1 VSTGPVSSR
10 ALDNASLDRVVT
22 AARECF
28 AREGA
33 GKTWMAAVAA
43 EAGMVRQTLYSFVSG
58 RRELIELALIERS
71 KELMELTQAR
81 AAKHRREMPEAI
93 VEFMAL
99 MVELTRDDV
108 EFGDLAGA
116 LSRNDAFPFLTGP
129 SPLRA
134 VVLDGLRPYFEAAL
148 EKGLLRTD
156 RTLED
161 LAGWVQ
167 TVLGPLAARA
177 DLDSDELRDLLREY
191 VLPGLLMQNGRGR
204 TPRSRG
210 AR

>member
-1 VSTGPVSSR
+1 VSQGPVSSR
-10 ALDNASLDRVVT
+10 APDSESLDRVVA
-22 AARECF
+22 AARACF

-43 EAGMVRQTLYSFVSG
+43 EAGMVRQTLYAFVSG

-81 AAKHRREMPEAI
+81 AAKKRHDMPEAL

-134 VVLDGLRPYFEAAL
+134 VVLDGLRPYFAAAQQN
-148 EKGLLRTD
+148 GLLRTD

-167 TVLGPLAARA
+167 TVLGPLAARS
-177 DLDSDELRDLLREY
+177 DLNSDELRDLLREY
-191 VLPGLLMQNGRGR
+191 VLPGLLKPTARGR
-204 TPRSRG
+204 TSKAHPSR
-210 AR
+210 

>member
-1 VSTGPVSSR
+1 VSQGPVSSR
-10 ALDNASLDRVVT
+10 ALDSATLDRVVS

-81 AAKHRREMPEAI
+81 AAKQPQELPEAI

-99 MVELTRDDV
+99 MVELTREDV
-108 EFGDLAGA
+108 EFGDLANA

-129 SPLRA
+129 SPLRE
-134 VVLDGLRPYFEAAL
+134 VVLEGLRPYFDAAQDQ
-148 EKGLLRTD
+148 KLLRTD
-156 RTLED
+156 RTFED

-177 DLDSDELRDLLREY
+177 DLDSEELRDLLRAY
-191 VLPGLLMQNGRGR
+191 VLPGLLKPTGRR
-204 TPRSRG
+204 PTAKARSSR
-210 AR
+210 